1 MNVTRRQFLK
11 SAAAAS
17 GAAALGALVTSPA
30 KALAAESFEG
40 YPDRFGVLTDTTM
53 CVGCRSC
60 ERACNRVNKLPPP
73 EKRFADPS
81 VFAQQRRPTPEAWTV
96 VNQYPGVTP
105 GASPVFRKAQC
116 MHCEEPACASSCLVG
131 ALKKTPE
138 GPVLYDESI
147 CIGCRYCMNACPFTI
162 LSYTYDDPIRPAVKK
177 CIMCYSKIKEEGTAP
192 ACVSACPV
200 GANVFGKRSELL
212 QTARVRIS
220 NNPDKY
226 VRQIYGEKE
235 AGGTGWLYLSA
246 VPFEGLGLPSNLGS
260 TPFPEFTR
268 DFLLAVPLVL
278 IGWPAVFL
286 GINALSKRRE
296 KLALETG
303 QADDAGA
310 AAPKAPQTNNAA
322 QGESRS
328 RRK

>member
-11 SAAAAS
+11 SAAAVS
-17 GAAALGALVTSPA
+17 GVAAIGALVTSPA

-40 YPDRFGVLTDTTM
+40 HPDRFGVLTDTTM

-60 ERACNRVNKLPPP
+60 ERACNRVNNLPPP

-81 VFAQQRRPTPEAWTV
+81 VFAEQRRPTAAAWTV
-96 VNQYPGVTP
+96 VNQYPGVVP
-105 GASPVFRKAQC
+105 GASPIFRKVQC

-131 ALKKTPE
+131 ALTKTPE
-138 GPVLYDESI
+138 GPVLYNEKV
-147 CIGCRYCMNACPFTI
+147 CIGCRYCMNACPFTM
-162 LSYTYDDPIRPAVKK
+162 LSYTYDDPIRPAIKK

-200 GANVFGKRSELL
+200 GANVFGKRAELL
-212 QTARVRIS
+212 EIARTRIS
-220 NNPDKY
+220 NNSGKY
-226 VRQIYGEKE
+226 VHQVYGEKE

-246 VPFEGLGLPSNLGS
+246 VPFDKLGLPANLGT

-286 GINALSKRRE
+286 GLHAMSKRRE
-296 KLALETG
+296 K
-303 QADDAGA
+303 
-310 AAPKAPQTNNAA
+310 NAI
-322 QGESRS
+322 ESVKEKGGNHAS
-328 RRK
+328 PSVPPE